1 MIPETL
7 IVDWLLFMAGFGVGY
22 LLCWL
27 LVRLGVIR

>member
-1 MIPETL
+1 M
-7 IVDWLLFMAGFGVGY
+7 IVDWLLFAVGGGVGY